1 MARPRNIGIILA
13 LVIVGCGSSA
23 PLIASSEPHT
33 EPEETLAYIGDV
45 FRSAVGSPPGLGWVL
60 PDGTVVTAENLE
72 EITVLAATPK
82 VVAAPHNSTV
92 SAESSI
98 QFIEA
103 HHVACDFLN
112 ESPPMQLAIYSANLP
127 QQKPNPQVFV
137 LQRPFPGLTAGYREF
152 QPTKS
157 AMAGVWK
164 RLQPKA
170 PGQLRKSY
178 SVTQSNL
185 DVFFTF
191 AALYDGMRQHMSKE
205 GIFLQRLDG
214 TIVGAEISSVSE
226 ETACDGCAVPTYKE
240 SLQADVMNLFAA
252 SAFAYPVL
260 MLDTSTAEG
269 RAISLTTFTDKGQ
282 FAAYRMY
289 EYVVNCR

>member
-112 ESPPMQLAIYSANLP
+112 LFCKPASTEAQSTSVCSSAPFSRTNCWISGVPTDEVGNGRGVEALATE
-127 QQKPNPQVFV
+127 
-137 LQRPFPGLTAGYREF
+137 GTGTA
-152 QPTKS
+152 
-157 AMAGVWK
+157 
-164 RLQPKA
+164 
-170 PGQLRKSY
+170 
-178 SVTQSNL
+178 
-185 DVFFTF
+185 
-191 AALYDGMRQHMSKE
+191 
-205 GIFLQRLDG
+205 
-214 TIVGAEISSVSE
+214 AEILLSN
-226 ETACDGCAVPTYKE
+226 AK
-240 SLQADVMNLFAA
+240 
-252 SAFAYPVL
+252 
-260 MLDTSTAEG
+260 
-269 RAISLTTFTDKGQ
+269 
-282 FAAYRMY
+282 
-289 EYVVNCR
+289 